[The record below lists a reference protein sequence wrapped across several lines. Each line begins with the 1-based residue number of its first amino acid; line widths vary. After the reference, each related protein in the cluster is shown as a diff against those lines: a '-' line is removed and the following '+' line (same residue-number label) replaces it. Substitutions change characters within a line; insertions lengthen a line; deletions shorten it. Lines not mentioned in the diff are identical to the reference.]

1 MFENHRR
8 GRQARNFTAN
18 VPKIVD
24 LKSSSEQIFSENCRW
39 VPLIYENH
47 DGYYL
52 NRVCILETGNP
63 WIAVVE
69 RKIGNELWR
78 SKGLERRSVDWGSRM
93 SNATIEIIDF
103 GGDNQRELS
112 LRSKRF
118 RASSSRKVGTRAKKK
133 KKNRKWRGRGRGKKV
148 SSSPLPLP
156 PLFLLPL

>member
-1 MFENHRR
+1 
-8 GRQARNFTAN
+8 
-18 VPKIVD
+18 
-24 LKSSSEQIFSENCRW
+24 
-39 VPLIYENH
+39 
-47 DGYYL
+47 
-52 NRVCILETGNP
+52 
-63 WIAVVE
+63 
-69 RKIGNELWR
+69 
-78 SKGLERRSVDWGSRM
+78 M

-133 KKNRKWRGRGRGKKV
+133 KKQEMTGKGEGKKV